1 MNNKKRVAIIG
12 GGASG
17 IFCSIILKEIAPNI
31 DVTIYEG
38 QNKIG
43 KKILQTGNGK
53 CNLSNINIDTG
64 MYNTPNIKHILNN
77 LSAKK
82 LITILNRWGLMTRVD
97 EEGRI
102 YPYSEKATTVLD
114 IFLKKIEENGVNIKS
129 DCYVNHIIY
138 KNSFYLQTNNGQSY
152 LSDYVII
159 CTGGC
164 SSINYEYNT
173 MQLINDLGHNMT
185 ALSPSLCALKTKENT
200 KALSGLKT
208 KCLAKMII
216 NNHEVYKTSGEVLFK
231 NDGLSGIAIFILSQF
246 YQKNK
251 KNVISLD
258 LYPTKSVEELNEELI
273 NDNSLENNLIGYF
286 PKMINLDLIKRA
298 KNKTI
303 GEVIKNYQFE
313 IVDTMGFNN
322 SQVTKGGVI
331 LEEINLENCQSLK
344 NKQLYIAGEVLNVD
358 GSCGGYNLHFA
369 FASGYTIALDIKK
382 TIGDK

>member
-17 IFCSIILKEIAPNI
+17 IFCSIILKENLPNI

-53 CNLSNINIDTG
+53 CNLSNINIDTSK
-64 MYNTPNIKHILNN
+64 YNTLNIKHILNN
-77 LSAKK
+77 LSAEK
-82 LITILNRWGLMTRVD
+82 LISILNRWGLMTRVD

-114 IFLKKIEENGVNIKS
+114 VFLKKIEEDGVNIKS
-129 DCYVNHIIY
+129 DCYINNITY
-138 KNSFYLQTNNGQSY
+138 KDGFCLQTKNNERF

-173 MQLINDLGHNMT
+173 NFLIKELDHNMT
-185 ALSPSLCALKTKENT
+185 VLSPSLCALKTKENT
-200 KALSGLKT
+200 KSISGLKT

-216 NNHEVYKTSGEVLFK
+216 NDQEVYETNGEVLFK
-231 NDGLSGIAIFILSQF
+231 DNGLSGIAIFILSQF

-251 KNVISLD
+251 KNIVSLD
-258 LYPTKSVEELNEELI
+258 LYPSKSIEELNNELV
-273 NDNSLENNLIGYF
+273 NENSLENNLIGYF
-286 PKMINLDLIKRA
+286 PKMINLDLIKRV

-303 GEVIKNYQFE
+303 GEIIKNYQFE
-313 IVDTMGFNN
+313 IIDTMGFNN

-344 NKQLYIAGEVLNVD
+344 NKQLYIAGEALDVD

-369 FASGYTIALDIKK
+369 FACGYTIALDITKA
-382 TIGDK
+382 IGDK